1 MPTDSDRS
9 ILRADLASLD
19 EDARKVV
26 GGLVAVMIQ
35 SPERVKDREWM
46 GEQLTQVLLL
56 AWRDQLEALPDAG
69 SGMEVVHRELAARG
83 EEWTRLA
90 FRVFTATAE
99 DLTPRLADGVTR
111 EQALVHAMGFLMEHP
126 GE

>member
-1 MPTDSDRS
+1 MSSPPDRS
-9 ILRADLASLD
+9 ILRADLAKLD
-19 EDARKVV
+19 GDGRKVV

-35 SPERVKDREWM
+35 APESVKDREWM

-56 AWRDQLEALPDAG
+56 VRQDQLEALPDAG
-69 SGMEVVHRELAARG
+69 SGMEIVHRELAARG

-99 DLTPRLADGVTR
+99 DLAPRLAEGVTR

>member
-1 MPTDSDRS
+1 MSSPPDRS
-9 ILRADLASLD
+9 ILRADLAKLD
-19 EDARKVV
+19 GDARKVV

-35 SPERVKDREWM
+35 APESVKDREWM

-56 AWRDQLEALPDAG
+56 VRQDQLEALPDAG

-99 DLTPRLADGVTR
+99 DLAPRLADGVTR